1 MQFFLN
7 GRHQATL
14 SDFDTE
20 TVVLIIMLFS
30 WKRAGE
36 DDVLPGKSRMGWW
49 ADSYNDD
56 EPPIGSKLWL
66 LSREVLTDSTL
77 KLAREYA
84 EDALQWLVDDHVAES
99 VSVSA
104 ERGGVE
110 QLNLNVVIKR
120 LIRQHLTCSFRTFGE
135 VENAI

>member
-20 TVVLIIMLFS
+20 PLVRSIIISLFS

-66 LSREVLTDSTL
+66 LSREVQH
-77 KLAREYA
+77 A
-84 EDALQWLVDDHVAES
+84 EACEGVCRGCTSVAG
-99 VSVSA
+99 
-104 ERGGVE
+104 R
-110 QLNLNVVIKR
+110 
-120 LIRQHLTCSFRTFGE
+120 
-135 VENAI
+135 

>member
-1 MQFFLN
+1 
-7 GRHQATL
+7 
-14 SDFDTE
+14 
-20 TVVLIIMLFS
+20 
-30 WKRAGE
+30 
-36 DDVLPGKSRMGWW
+36 MGWW

-110 QLNLNVVIKR
+110 QLNLNVVIKD

>member
-20 TVVLIIMLFS
+20 PLVRSIIISLFS

-110 QLNLNVVIKR
+110 QLNLNVAIKR
-120 LIRQHLTCSFRTFGE
+120 PDQATLNLQFQNVWGS
-135 VENAI
+135 

>member
-20 TVVLIIMLFS
+20 PLVRSIIISLFS

-66 LSREVLTDSTL
+66 LSREVL
-77 KLAREYA
+77 
-84 EDALQWLVDDHVAES
+84 V
-99 VSVSA
+99 
-104 ERGGVE
+104 
-110 QLNLNVVIKR
+110 
-120 LIRQHLTCSFRTFGE
+120 
-135 VENAI
+135 